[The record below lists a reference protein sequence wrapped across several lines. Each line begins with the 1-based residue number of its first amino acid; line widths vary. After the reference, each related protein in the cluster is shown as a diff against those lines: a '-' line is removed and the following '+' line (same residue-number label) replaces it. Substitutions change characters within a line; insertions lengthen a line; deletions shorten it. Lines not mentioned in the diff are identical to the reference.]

1 MRDAAPRTAAV
12 LAALT
17 ILVCIVAFAGSE
29 PIDATQAPPPPPQA
43 EQQPP
48 DLPDPVPDV
57 EPAPDDLPEPEEED
71 EPSSG
76 TPDWLRW
83 LGLLLLVVAA
93 ALVARAVRRGLRH
106 RGRRRRRR
114 VVRVA
119 AEEDEQA
126 GEHAKETARQ
136 AIDAALVPLREPADA
151 REAVI
156 EAYVRMERVLA
167 ERALERQ
174 APEAPREY
182 LDRVLREQGMPER
195 SLTALTELFEEAR
208 FSRHPVP
215 DEAPARARSEL
226 EHARAALGVS
236 APS

>member
-1 MRDAAPRTAAV
+1 MRGAGPRTALV
-12 LAALT
+12 LVALT
-17 ILVCIVAFAGSE
+17 ILVSIVAFAGSE
-29 PIDATQAPPPPPQA
+29 PIGETEAPPPVPQA
-43 EQQPP
+43 QQQLP
-48 DLPDPVPDV
+48 DVPDPVPDV
-57 EPAPDDLPEPEEED
+57 EPPPAEQPEPEQ
-71 EPSSG
+71 EPASSSG

-83 LGLLLLVVAA
+83 LGLLLLAVAA
-93 ALVARAVRRGLRH
+93 ALVARAVRRRLRDG
-106 RGRRRRRR
+106 GRRRPRRPR
-114 VVRVA
+114 VPSAVEEEPEP
-119 AEEDEQA
+119 EEDV
-126 GEHAKETARQ
+126 ARR
-136 AIDAALVPLREPADA
+136 AIDAALVPLREPVDA

-215 DEAPARARSEL
+215 DEAPAHARAEL
-226 EHARAALGVS
+226 EHAREVLGVS
-236 APS
+236 ATP